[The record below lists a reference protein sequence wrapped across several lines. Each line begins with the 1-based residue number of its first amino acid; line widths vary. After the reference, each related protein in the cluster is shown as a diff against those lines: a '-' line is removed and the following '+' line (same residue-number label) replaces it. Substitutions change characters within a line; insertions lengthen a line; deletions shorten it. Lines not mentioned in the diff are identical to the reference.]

1 MMYILCFGIAWVSVV
16 FVIFLLFFNIKI
28 ALILG
33 SVITIIIFAY
43 LIIKGKICEKYK
55 IPQLIEQMETE
66 HKVILHSMACLL
78 KNQECASD
86 KEKKEGKIGILFL
99 LEQRIYFQEVNTW
112 TPYEW
117 STLYYDITEIQKDE
131 THPKMI
137 KIYLTNGGCKGFAV
151 EQREIWMKKIQE
163 LMDESV
169 EKE

>member
-1 MMYILCFGIAWVSVV
+1 MYILCFGIAWVSVV
-16 FVIFLLFFNIKI
+16 VVIFLLFFNIKI

-99 LEQRIYFQEVNTW
+99 LEQR
-112 TPYEW
+112 
-117 STLYYDITEIQKDE
+117 
-131 THPKMI
+131 
-137 KIYLTNGGCKGFAV
+137 
-151 EQREIWMKKIQE
+151 EIWMKKIQE
-163 LMDESV
+163 LMEESV

>member
-1 MMYILCFGIAWVSVV
+1 MYILCFGIAWVSVV
-16 FVIFLLFFNIKI
+16 VVIFLLFFNIKI

-86 KEKKEGKIGILFL
+86 KEKKEGKIGILF
-99 LEQRIYFQEVNTW
+99 
-112 TPYEW
+112 
-117 STLYYDITEIQKDE
+117 S
-131 THPKMI
+131 
-137 KIYLTNGGCKGFAV
+137 G
-151 EQREIWMKKIQE
+151 
-163 LMDESV
+163 S
-169 EKE
+169 